1 MRRLAVNP
9 SWVVARQRGQTLMEF
24 GLILVAVAVPGI
36 TFLVLFGDRVWT
48 LFDTI
53 TGSVP

>member
-1 MRRLAVNP
+1 MHRLAVNP

-53 TGSVP
+53 TVSIP